1 MDSFHPVPR
10 ENLALSLHC
19 CSLYLTNIQ
28 LIQQQKYLQG
38 LLFPENEFLSKNRR
52 MKQRHKWGGFQY
64 TLLSLGSYCFHE
76 IHGRLISLEEVCDF
90 INKYM
95 FLWQSQPLQA
105 RFADCRVL
113 DTKRDRF
120 VVCVK
125 VLQRGGNPLS
135 LGVVIL
141 SVKQDT
147 TVNPHMTAED

>member
-1 MDSFHPVPR
+1 
-10 ENLALSLHC
+10 
-19 CSLYLTNIQ
+19 
-28 LIQQQKYLQG
+28 
-38 LLFPENEFLSKNRR
+38 
-52 MKQRHKWGGFQY
+52 
-64 TLLSLGSYCFHE
+64 
-76 IHGRLISLEEVCDF
+76 
-90 INKYM
+90 M

-113 DTKRDRF
+113 ETKRDRF